1 MREVLKDLELWRAEG
16 EKVALATLVG
26 VRGSAPRS
34 SGARMAMT
42 AGGRMTGS
50 VSGGCVEN
58 DVMDR
63 ALRVLESGR
72 PELVSY
78 DIVSDDDLLDVGLH
92 CGSIDVLI
100 EPYNPDA
107 AWALA
112 SESVNRV
119 RSVVMVTALSSD
131 SADTNDALVGRRI
144 SVVDGQTAGAISP
157 EFDEAVKAEAGR
169 RLSGGRTGRVSIES
183 GGVSIDAFVEVLEPR
198 PRLFIVG
205 ATHIAVPLCEM
216 ASHIGFHVTIVDPRK
231 LFACESRFPGADELC
246 LSWPDEAFAGE
257 VLDSDSYVVAV
268 SHDSKF
274 DVPALA
280 AAMRAGVR
288 YIGAL
293 GSRATH
299 ARRIE
304 KLREAGFGDA
314 DFERIHAPIGLDIG
328 AVGADEIA
336 VAIVAEL
343 LAVRRGRD
351 AESGARGSGDAS

>member
-1 MREVLKDLELWRAEG
+1 
-16 EKVALATLVG
+16 
-26 VRGSAPRS
+26 
-34 SGARMAMT
+34 MAVT
-42 AGGRMTGS
+42 ADGRVTGS
-50 VSGGCVEN
+50 VSGGCVET

-63 ALRVLESGR
+63 ATRIFESGR

-100 EPYNPDA
+100 EPYSPDS
-107 AWALA
+107 AWMLA
-112 SESVNRV
+112 SESVGLGRRV
-119 RSVVMVTALSSD
+119 AMVTALSGQSGD
-131 SADTNDALVGRRI
+131 VNDALIARRI
-144 SVVDGQTAGAISP
+144 AVAEAGAAGSISP
-157 EFDEAVKAEAGR
+157 EFDEAAKAEAER
-169 RLSGGRTGRVSIES
+169 RLTGGRTARISLEA
-183 GGVSIDAFVEVLEPR
+183 GGKSIDAFVEVFEPH
-198 PRLFIVG
+198 PRLFVVG

-216 ASHIGFHVTIVDPRK
+216 ASSIGFHVTIVDPRK
-231 LFACESRFPGADELC
+231 LFACESRFPDAGELC
-246 LSWPDEAFAGE
+246 LRWPEEAFAGE
-257 VLDSDSYVVAV
+257 MLDAESYVVAV

-280 AAMRAGVR
+280 AAMRAGAR

-299 ARRIE
+299 ARRVE
-304 KLREAGFGDA
+304 KLREAGFGEA
-314 DFERIHAPIGLDIG
+314 DLERIHAPIGLDVG

-351 AESGARGSGDAS
+351 PRTARREIDS